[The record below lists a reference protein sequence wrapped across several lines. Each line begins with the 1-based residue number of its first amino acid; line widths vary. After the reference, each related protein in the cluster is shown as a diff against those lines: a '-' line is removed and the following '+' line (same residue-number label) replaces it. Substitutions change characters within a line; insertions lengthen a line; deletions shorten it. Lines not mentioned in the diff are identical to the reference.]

1 MKYLI
6 ALLTLWLSLALPS
19 KSFAEWEWVVENVDG
34 DSYYLDFDKIRR
46 HNDYVYVW
54 VLADYAKI
62 DEYGDISSK
71 SYHLVDCEKSRFKWL
86 SDSYYTQRMAKGE
99 PSEQSNEPDIEW
111 TYPDKDS
118 VDEVLLEEVC
128 KN

>member
-1 MKYLI
+1 MKYLV
-6 ALLTLWLSLALPS
+6 ALLTLWVSLGFPS

-34 DSYYLDFDKIRR
+34 DSYYLDFDTISR

-54 VLADYAKI
+54 VLSDYAKR

-71 SYHLVDCEKSRFKWL
+71 SYHLVECTKSRYKYL

-111 TYPDKDS
+111 TYPVKDS
-118 VDEVLLEEVC
+118 VDEVLLEEAC